1 MRFNVAV
8 EGNSRGYI
16 LEVYDTHF
24 RLPDLGPIG
33 ANGLAN
39 PRDFEI
45 PSALYEDRDIDGFRI
60 ISKYQGALFAVEQ
73 VLAESMVYCR
83 TGITKEHYFL

>member
-8 EGNSRGYI
+8 EGESRGYI
-16 LEVYDTHF
+16 LEIYDGHF

-45 PSALYEDRDIDGFRI
+45 PSALYEDRDVEGGYKIV
-60 ISKYQGALFAVEQ
+60 SKYQGSLFSANQ
-73 VLAESMVYCR
+73 VRMHLLF
-83 TGITKEHYFL
+83 KL